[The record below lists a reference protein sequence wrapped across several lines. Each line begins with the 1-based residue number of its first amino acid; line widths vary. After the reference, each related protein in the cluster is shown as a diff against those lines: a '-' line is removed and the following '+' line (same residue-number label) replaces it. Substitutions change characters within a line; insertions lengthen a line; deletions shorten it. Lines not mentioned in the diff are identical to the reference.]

1 MGAYYYL
8 VSGLPE
14 IKLSDAKAKYD
25 IKVLSQN
32 ILFSLGAKDAEL
44 FKYFLYQNDNK
55 NLVSSIAKSKG
66 LFSPYG
72 DFIEPSVFSKEDLQK
87 PENIS
92 NLPAYIIKFLED
104 YKNTEWESS
113 RHIENTLLN
122 LYYEEMFNLGSKF
135 IKSYASFM
143 RDLKNILAALNAR
156 SLGFS
161 SDAIAK
167 ELIGDYSLIS
177 SLTKSTAP
185 DFGIGREMPYIN
197 DIIETFNSSDKSDP
211 YHIENIESSLV
222 KDFLDKETSLK
233 SFMTE
238 NVFAYYINLSYAAN
252 INARNEEEGKKY
264 LETLVESLKSEVSII

>member
-14 IKLSDAKAKYD
+14 IKLSDTKAKYD
-25 IKVLSQN
+25 IKSISEN
-32 ILFSLGAKDAEL
+32 ILLSLNSKDAFV

-66 LFSPYG
+66 LFSPYN
-72 DFIEPSVFSKEDLQK
+72 DFIEPAIFSKEDLQK
-87 PENIS
+87 PENVS
-92 NLPAYIIKFLED
+92 SLPSYIIRFLED
-104 YKNTEWESS
+104 YKNTEWESA

-122 LYYEEMFNLGSKF
+122 LYYEEMFNLGNKF
-135 IKSYASFM
+135 MASYASFM

-156 SLGFS
+156 SLGFNVE
-161 SDAIAK
+161 AISK

-185 DFGIGREMPYIN
+185 DFGLGREMPYIN

-211 YHIENIESSLV
+211 YHIESIESSLV
-222 KDFLDKETSLK
+222 KDFLDKETSIK

-238 NVFAYYINLSYAAN
+238 NVFAYYINLSYAVN
-252 INARNEEEGKKY
+252 INLRNEEEGKKY